1 MIEEI
6 ELLAK
11 LIEIPS
17 QIGVNKEKEISF
29 FLADLLKKNGFS
41 VEMFEFA
48 KDRPN
53 IIAKYRFKNSGPT
66 IIFNGHMDTAPYY
79 NEQNSWET
87 DPGKAII
94 KNDKVYG
101 RGSCDMKGGIA
112 CALVAIFK
120 CIKENSGC
128 GSIVVNFVSDE
139 ENTSIF
145 GTIPL
150 CNNNL
155 IDGDFAIVLEPTECV
170 VCPQQLGNMF
180 FATRIN
186 GIGGHTGFP
195 NGKINPFD
203 IAIDYIDVM
212 KKWADEKKEK
222 KDDLQPFINIGH
234 FEGGTCS
241 GTIPDNCSIF
251 WGTRV
256 LPNDTF
262 ERYLDEINRITD
274 DFRKNLTS
282 PCEIETVL
290 FEGGG
295 TDSFSCSSKFIDLL
309 VGITGKEKG
318 VFPASCD
325 AGFINKILGIDSAVT
340 GRR

>member
-101 RGSCDMKGGIA
+101 RGSCDMKGGG
-112 CALVAIFK
+112 L
-120 CIKENSGC
+120 
-128 GSIVVNFVSDE
+128 
-139 ENTSIF
+139 
-145 GTIPL
+145 
-150 CNNNL
+150 
-155 IDGDFAIVLEPTECV
+155 
-170 VCPQQLGNMF
+170 
-180 FATRIN
+180 
-186 GIGGHTGFP
+186 
-195 NGKINPFD
+195 
-203 IAIDYIDVM
+203 
-212 KKWADEKKEK
+212 
-222 KDDLQPFINIGH
+222 
-234 FEGGTCS
+234 
-241 GTIPDNCSIF
+241 
-251 WGTRV
+251 RV
-256 LPNDTF
+256 LW
-262 ERYLDEINRITD
+262 
-274 DFRKNLTS
+274 
-282 PCEIETVL
+282 
-290 FEGGG
+290 
-295 TDSFSCSSKFIDLL
+295 
-309 VGITGKEKG
+309 
-318 VFPASCD
+318 
-325 AGFINKILGIDSAVT
+325 
-340 GRR
+340 